1 MPTYVIAY
9 RAPKDYEPGDAGD
22 MAAWDAWRHSM
33 GDKLRDFGK
42 PVRDTTQIGDCGA
55 TQRFR
60 GYSIITANDLESAVA
75 MAKTNAPRVPTT
87 KIDVFM
93 ILLLPQSAMQVC
105 PRPAICFSRLH
116 HGG

>member
-33 GDKLRDFGK
+33 GDKLRDFGN

-60 GYSIITANDLESAVA
+60 GYSIITADDLESAVA
-75 MAKTNAPRVPTT
+75 MAKGCPGLAYPRFGIEVGLAQ
-87 KIDVFM
+87 DM
-93 ILLLPQSAMQVC
+93 D
-105 PRPAICFSRLH
+105 
-116 HGG
+116 G